1 MGWGQW
7 PELRDAI
14 NSLVERV
21 GPRHKKTD
29 ARGPAAWVGHLTFQT
44 LDSLILSRVYVLNTH
59 TPTHTHTFSL
69 SHTTQIKKTK
79 PLRASE
85 AG

>member
-14 NSLVERV
+14 NSLVERE
-21 GPRHKKTD
+21 GPHHKKTD

-59 TPTHTHTFSL
+59 THTHSL
-69 SHTTQIKKTK
+69 SHTQHK
-79 PLRASE
+79 
-85 AG
+85 